1 MTGSTFSADDFNKF
15 YSTPDPWGIGHAFYR
30 DKALRRCIARFTDGK
45 SVLELG
51 CGEGH
56 LTGTVF
62 AGAKRV
68 HGVDISEVA
77 IERARA
83 IGLPNA
89 TFETADFLGASV
101 RGYDVVTAIECLYYL
116 APADQDLF
124 LAKVAAQH
132 RGKLLIVS
140 GPIIG
145 KTERFN
151 YFTHDAL
158 LCSFTEHGIS
168 VLQFHNLN
176 LRRRGFAST
185 IADKVGARLPLS
197 GALLDRLPERWINQR
212 CYAALVAGP

>member
-1 MTGSTFSADDFNKF
+1 
-15 YSTPDPWGIGHAFYR
+15 
-30 DKALRRCIARFTDGK
+30 
-45 SVLELG
+45 
-51 CGEGH
+51 
-56 LTGTVF
+56 
-62 AGAKRV
+62 
-68 HGVDISEVA
+68 VA
-77 IERARA
+77 IARARA

-89 TFETADFLGASV
+89 TFETADFLSASL